1 MQFGNILIYKCLYI
15 TVLMKES
22 WMLEVFKFIIKFL
35 NIQNIIFVSIL
46 EGYRK
51 SFKRNSSKIESI
63 PLTTE
68 EISIKMLKKYS
79 V

>member
-1 MQFGNILIYKCLYI
+1 MQFGNNLIYKCLYI

-22 WMLEVFKFIIKFL
+22 WMNEVFKFIIKFL

-51 SFKRNSSKIESI
+51 SFKRNSAKIESI